1 MPEWTDKEHETL
13 KDLLKK
19 GFSAGVIAEQ
29 MPGKTRNAVIS
40 RIYRTNLK
48 LNSGY
53 GTGRKSRRV
62 KRVLTPKQHSSNK
75 PISKRMTDMEDLP
88 LPNLKID
95 RTPEELK
102 AVFEA
107 NGRETVPLED
117 LSQHQCKWPLEVDGK
132 HVGFCGAPRGA
143 GAYCEF
149 HREIAMPTALKRRK
163 PAKREA
169 A

>member
-1 MPEWTDKEHETL
+1 
-13 KDLLKK
+13 
-19 GFSAGVIAEQ
+19 
-29 MPGKTRNAVIS
+29 VIS
-40 RIYRTNLK
+40 RAHRTGLSF
-48 LNSGY
+48 NSGY

-75 PISKRMTDMEDLP
+75 PIAKRMTDMEDLP
-88 LPNLKID
+88 PPNLKID

-107 NGRETVPLED
+107 NGRKAVPLED

-132 HVGFCGAPRGA
+132 HVGFCGATCSDNT
-143 GAYCEF
+143 YCEF
-149 HREIAMPTALKRRK
+149 HREIAMPTALKRSK
-163 PAKREA
+163 PVKREA